1 MKYGQFIVGLLVGAV
16 GMHFLHKRGYMS
28 NNPKSTEE
36 IIVDVKQE
44 EMKKY
49 SEPLKKKYDIVLTPN
64 KYTKRVLEKKEQL
77 TRGRYEVD
85 LNKVKEPVSI

>member
-1 MKYGQFIVGLLVGAV
+1 MKYGQLLLGVLVGAV
-16 GMHFLHKRGYMS
+16 AAHLWHRKDWA
-28 NNPKSTEE
+28 KKEKTVEE
-36 IIVDVKQE
+36 VIADVKQE
-44 EMKKY
+44 ELKKY

-85 LNKVKEPVSI
+85 LNKVKQPVSI